1 MSTGRLASLG
11 FMLLSLTACA
21 STGFVST
28 WRAPDAQPLTG
39 DGPKVAAV
47 VMSKDESVRRAAED
61 ALARELTRRGA
72 EGVAM
77 YTIFAPSDPGNEAL
91 AKAALEKA
99 GVSAV
104 VVMRPVGSTQEVY
117 STPLPHPAPRGWYWG
132 GYYGYG
138 WGAPWGGAVAG
149 EIRTRT
155 IVSIETLVYS
165 MKQNK
170 LVWAGQS
177 ETTSPSSVDSL
188 VKEIIAAVASEMKKQ
203 RLI

>member
-1 MSTGRLASLG
+1 
-11 FMLLSLTACA
+11 
-21 STGFVST
+21 
-28 WRAPDAQPLTG
+28 
-39 DGPKVAAV
+39 
-47 VMSKDESVRRAAED
+47 
-61 ALARELTRRGA
+61 
-72 EGVAM
+72 
-77 YTIFAPSDPGNEAL
+77 
-91 AKAALEKA
+91 
-99 GVSAV
+99 
-104 VVMRPVGSTQEVY
+104 MRPVGSTQEAY
-117 STPLPHPAPRGWYWG
+117 ATPLAHSAPRGWYWG

-177 ETTSPSSVDSL
+177 ETTSPSDVDSL